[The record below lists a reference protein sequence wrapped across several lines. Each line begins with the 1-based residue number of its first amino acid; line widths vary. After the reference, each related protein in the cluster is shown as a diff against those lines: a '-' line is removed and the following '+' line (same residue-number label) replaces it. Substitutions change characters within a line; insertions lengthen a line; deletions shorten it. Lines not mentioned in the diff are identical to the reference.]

1 MTADEQK
8 DRIRYFYE
16 VVVSQNQLDR
26 LYDYVADDCTVRVGE
41 TEYACGIAGMRDASS
56 VNTVTGSM

>member
-26 LYDYVADDCTVRVGE
+26 LYDYVADDCTVRVE
-41 TEYACGIAGMRDASS
+41 KQSMR
-56 VNTVTGSM
+56 VELPE